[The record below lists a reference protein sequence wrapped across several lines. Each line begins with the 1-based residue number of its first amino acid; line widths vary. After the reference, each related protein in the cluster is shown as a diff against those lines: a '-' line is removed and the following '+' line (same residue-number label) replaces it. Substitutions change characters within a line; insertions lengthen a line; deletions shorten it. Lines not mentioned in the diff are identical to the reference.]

1 MMSDFDITD
10 GAFSRFSVEIK
21 TIFLALSITF
31 YYIVFYTLYLPIPY
45 YIVFSIISDNK
56 ADNIR

>member
-1 MMSDFDITD
+1 MMSDFDVTD

-31 YYIVFYTLYLPIPY
+31 YYIVFYTLPISY